1 MLQDQ
6 PWALPAL
13 IALLSAAVAWLVATL
28 LAGARRKP
36 LETELAVLR
45 EKETG
50 QLRTLEEL
58 RAQQLS
64 LQGQL
69 QQVTQQR
76 DEALREAHGTRSRLQ
91 ALDERM
97 QQALDEITVL
107 KGEVKSEQ
115 QRVGTL
121 QSENAELRTSA
132 KEKEEH
138 VREQFARLEEHEE
151 RLKKEFQNLANQ
163 IFEEKGKAFDEK
175 SKASMDTLLSP
186 FRTQIEEFRK
196 KVEDIH
202 HKDTEQQGALRAELQ
217 HLKEM
222 NRQITEEAHQLA
234 TALKGQKKTQG
245 NWGELILENVL
256 ERSGL
261 RKDIDY
267 KREVSFTTENGRS
280 RPDAI
285 VYLPDDKHLVIDA
298 KVSLNAYTRYVNAEE
313 GLEREQALKEHV
325 ASVAGRIKELA
336 DRNYFELPGLNSPE
350 MVFMFIPIESA
361 FVEALRGDETLFQK
375 ALEQNVL
382 VATPTTL
389 LTSLNIVRQ
398 LWRFEDQN
406 KHTAELADKAAKV
419 YDKLRLFVE
428 SMDDVGHAL
437 DKAKESY
444 RNAYSRLYSGRG
456 NLIKQA
462 EEFRKLGVAVKSELP
477 KHIKEKGELELEH
490 QPEGAGEGEA

>member
-6 PWALPAL
+6 AWALPAL
-13 IALLSAAVAWLVATL
+13 IALLSAAVAWLLAMV
-28 LAGARRKP
+28 LAGRSRKP
-36 LETELAVLR
+36 LETELAVQQ
-45 EKETG
+45 EKG
-50 QLRTLEEL
+50 AGLASQLEEQRRQRDAL
-58 RAQQLS
+58 QQ
-64 LQGQL
+64 QL

-76 DEALREAHGTRSRLQ
+76 DEALRGWQGDKASLQ
-91 ALDERM
+91 ALDERL
-97 QQALDEITVL
+97 QQAQDEIGVL
-107 KGEVKSEQ
+107 KGEVKGGQE
-115 QRVGTL
+115 RIGTL
-121 QSENAELRTSA
+121 QSENAELRTSQ

-138 VREQFARLEEHEE
+138 VRQQFAKLEEHEA

-175 SKASMDTLLSP
+175 SKQSLDVLLNP

-217 HLKEM
+217 HLKEL
-222 NRQITEEAHQLA
+222 NKQITEEAHQLA

-261 RKDIDY
+261 RKEIDY

-298 KVSLNAYTRYVNAEE
+298 KVSLNAYTEYVNAEDE
-313 GLEREQALKEHV
+313 AKREQALKRHV
-325 ASVAGRIKELA
+325 VSVADRIKELA

-428 SMDDVGHAL
+428 SMDEVGSAL
-437 DKAKESY
+437 EKARDSY
-444 RNAYSRLYSGRG
+444 HNAYSRLYSGRG
-456 NLIKQA
+456 NLVKQA
-462 EEFRKLGVAVKSELP
+462 GEFKKLGVAVKTELP
-477 KHIKEKGELELEH
+477 KRLQEKGEMELEQH
-490 QPEGAGEGEA
+490 PQEDDA

>member
-1 MLQDQ
+1 MSFDH
-6 PWALPAL
+6 PWILPAI
-13 IALLSAAVAWLVATL
+13 IAVLSAVAAWLLATL
-28 LAGARRKP
+28 LAASKRR
-36 LETELAVLR
+36 LLQTALAVMEEREAELARQLQQAR
-45 EKETG
+45 DEIG
-50 QLRTLEEL
+50 QLR
-58 RAQQLS
+58 Q
-64 LQGQL
+64 
-69 QQVTQQR
+69 QQR
-76 DEALREAHGTRSRLQ
+76 E
-91 ALDERM
+91 
-97 QQALDEITVL
+97 
-107 KGEVKSEQ
+107 EQ
-115 QRVGTL
+115 QRQAAL
-121 QSENAELRTSA
+121 QAENAELRTSQ
-132 KEKEEH
+132 KEREEH
-138 VREQFARLEEHEE
+138 VRQQFAKLAEQEEQ
-151 RLKKEFQNLANQ
+151 LKREFQNLANR
-163 IFEEKGKAFDEK
+163 IFEEKGKVFNER
-175 SKASMDTLLSP
+175 SKESLDTLLNP

-202 HKDTEQQGALRAELQ
+202 HKDTQQQSALRAELQ

-234 TALKGQKKTQG
+234 TALKGQKKAQG

-267 KREVSFTTENGRS
+267 KREVSFNTEDGRS

-285 VYLPDDKHLVIDA
+285 VYLPDEKHLVIDA
-298 KVSLNAYTRYVNAEE
+298 KVSLNAYTRYVNAEDE
-313 GLEREQALKEHV
+313 AEREQALKEHV
-325 ASVAGRIKELA
+325 SSVANRIKELA

-361 FVEALRGDETLFQK
+361 FVEALRGDESLFQK

-406 KHTAELADKAAKV
+406 KHTAELADKAGKV

-428 SMDDVGHAL
+428 SMDDVGSAL

-444 RNAYSRLYSGRG
+444 RNAYARLYSGRG

-477 KHIKEKGELELEH
+477 KEIRERGELELEH
-490 QPEGAGEGEA
+490 QAGVEGDKED